1 MAASN
6 LDTVNLSEVE
16 VGGTIHEDLMDR
28 IYDLSPEDLPFSD
41 AIGRDSSSAR
51 TKEWVHE
58 TLEAAD
64 PDNAVEEG
72 ADAVGNDVR
81 LGVRLAAYHQIS
93 DKVVRVAD
101 RGRQVNVVGAR
112 DELLK
117 QVMKRQKALR
127 RDVEARL
134 TSRKPTVAGS
144 EGVASQTAGVGGWI
158 GAMGFDNT
166 DRGTTGADPV
176 LDGPTNAGGSPTT
189 APTAGNKRGLT
200 ETLMKAAMKQTYV
213 QGGNPTMLMSVPDM
227 IDSISNYMFTS
238 SARIATIQ
246 TDAPQGNRTTPS
258 TGNGNSGGGVVAQG
272 AVNIFVT
279 NFGTVELTPNRFQP
293 VYTAADTGD
302 VCDVYFIDPDWWE
315 LSFLQGY
322 ETRELART
330 GTADNRQITVDYCL
344 VALAENGSAVIS
356 DIKPTD
362 PVTQ

>member
-1 MAASN
+1 MAAAN
-6 LDTVNLSEVE
+6 LDSVNLSAVE
-16 VGGTIHEDLMDR
+16 TGGVIHEDLMDR
-28 IYDLSPEDLPFSD
+28 IYDISPEDLPLSD
-41 AIGRDSSSAR
+41 AIGRDSSTAR

-72 ADAVGNDVR
+72 ADASGNDAKT
-81 LGVRLAAYHQIS
+81 GVRLAAYHQIS

-101 RGRQVNVVGAR
+101 RGRKVNTVGAR

-134 TSRKPTVAGS
+134 ASRRATVAGA
-144 EGVASQTAGVGGWI
+144 EGTASQTAGIGCWI
-158 GAMGFDNT
+158 GAMGFDNSS
-166 DRGTTGADPV
+166 RGATAADGV
-176 LDGPTNAGGSPTT
+176 LDGATNAGGSPTT
-189 APTAGNKRGLT
+189 APTAGNKRALT
-200 ETLMKAAMKQTYV
+200 ETLMKAAMKQAYI

-246 TDAPQGNRTTPS
+246 TEAPQGNRTTPS
-258 TGNGNSGGGVVAQG
+258 SGNGNSGGGVVAQG

-293 VYTAADTGD
+293 TYTAADTGS
-302 VCDVYFIDPDWWE
+302 VCDVYFIDVDWWE

-322 ETRELART
+322 ETKELART

-344 VALAENGSAVIS
+344 VALAENGSSVIA
-356 DIKPTD
+356 DITPTD
-362 PVTQ
+362 AVTQ